1 MIRLSLISIS
11 SLVVA
16 YNIEL
21 AISLNSPI
29 LIFANILPIHALIYL
44 STGWF
49 FFKNHANGKPG
60 NELVSVIIPIFNQKM
75 MIETV
80 IEAIYQSVYKNLEV
94 IAVNDGS
101 NDGTKTILDHLS
113 KKYRSLIVIHKKN
126 EGKRKAVAT
135 GFYKS
140 QGHTIV
146 LVDSDSVIDKNA
158 IVEFMKAFN
167 SDPKIGAMVGYAKP
181 WNAQKNLLT
190 KIQDVWYD
198 FSFNIRK
205 TAEST
210 LNCVTCCSGCLAA
223 YRREA
228 IEHYIPYWESSEI
241 HISDDREL
249 TTYAIANTWAKNQL
263 SKHYSKSKTISE
275 KLLVAMAKYDDAEDR
290 GLTGQSL
297 INWKSI
303 YIPSAIVWT
312 EVPTKLKEFYKQ
324 QFRWKK
330 GTLRVNFF
338 CSSFFWRKHPLFSTI
353 FYVDFMMPFITP
365 FIVIAAMVYVPLVHN
380 DWWTPITYLLSMQ
393 LIAITHGID
402 YKLRDPKAKNWFL
415 KPIMNLL
422 MVFVFSWIIFL
433 AFWTYRKNEWLTR

>member
-113 KKYRSLIVIHKKN
+113 KKYSSLIVIHKKN

-167 SDPKIGAMVGYAKP
+167 SDPKVGAMVGYAKP

-228 IEHYIPYWESSEI
+228 IEYYIPYWESSEI

-312 EVPTKLKEFYKQ
+312 EVPTKLKGFYRQ

-353 FYVDFMMPFITP
+353 FYIDFMMPFITP

-380 DWWTPITYLLSMQ
+380 DWWAPITYLLSMQ
-393 LIAITHGID
+393 LIALTHGID

-433 AFWTYRKNEWLTR
+433 AVWTYRKNEWLTR